1 MHWKIHKEGRVF
13 VENCLRERGNTED
26 TDFRTAT
33 REECIIT
40 RGGGVRERE
49 KTCELANQNRG
60 SSAHEKDPEGS
71 NSRDSRN
78 VISKEVQGRRGG
90 EDLNGKEKDEVVR
103 GRLNDHRWIP
113 PFHFSFYLSFSIFPF
128 FPILF
133 LFIAFNIMHFLQIS
147 LHILGHYYSPREFPK
162 HCSFLSNPCS
172 FW

>member
-26 TDFRTAT
+26 TNFRTAI

-40 RGGGVRERE
+40 RGGGVKERE

-113 PFHFSFYLSFSIFPF
+113 Y
-128 FPILF
+128 
-133 LFIAFNIMHFLQIS
+133 
-147 LHILGHYYSPREFPK
+147 GK
-162 HCSFLSNPCS
+162 HCRWHPWWDQGRRRNWRREGPRY
-172 FW
+172 WEEREKHWEERNRRERERY